1 MKVYREKLNY
11 TTDSGRII
19 RDMERLDVIKSIGV
33 RRNYALIVNELSIC
47 QSGVERIRKN
57 TIKWG
62 GLTLF
67 RIPSI
72 MEVYAIQPHSALSS
86 IIYKSECSSCWNVLV
101 VYFTGLPPREEYTLI
116 GEI

>member
-11 TTDSGRII
+11 ATDSSCII
-19 RDMERLDVIKSIGV
+19 RDTERLDVVKSIGV
-33 RRNYALIVNELSIC
+33 RKNYALIMNGLSIC

-62 GLTLF
+62 HLTLF

-72 MEVYAIQPHSALSS
+72 MEVYASQLYSGLSS
-86 IIYKSECSSCWNVLV
+86 IIYKSECSSCWNVLIV
-101 VYFTGLPPREEYTLI
+101 DFTGVLFEEKYTFI